1 MIKQASTKTSF
12 RVSLKNPH
20 ITPPNAQQLL
30 FSTWLLNIIKM
41 NGVTTQVDAKTGH
54 VPPLAKKFIIAQHR
68 TKQGLSALPA
78 PAA

>member
-1 MIKQASTKTSF
+1 
-12 RVSLKNPH
+12 
-20 ITPPNAQQLL
+20 
-30 FSTWLLNIIKM
+30 M